1 VTTSRVYVDESIR
14 QAAGGYVYVLAAV
27 RPTESGAPL
36 ADLQRTLL
44 PGQRYIHW
52 RTESDERRHELTA
65 VINTM
70 AVDVTL
76 AVIRNVENRQQE
88 HARAAGVRALALE
101 FDHAGLS
108 AWEIERRRGA
118 LDDRDRSTVN
128 ALLRAGEVE
137 AAPEIHFV
145 RKSSS
150 PAIWVADATAT
161 TASEYFAGTGR
172 SDHWWRTLRFKRLVV
187 LDVDA

>member
-1 VTTSRVYVDESIR
+1 MTSLVYVDESIR
-14 QAAGGYVYVLAAV
+14 QAAGGFVYVLSAV
-27 RPTESGAPL
+27 RRTEGGAPL
-36 ADLQRTLL
+36 ADLQRVLL

-52 RTESDERRHELTA
+52 RTESDERRRELTA

-70 AVDVTL
+70 AFDVTL
-76 AVIRNVENRQQE
+76 AVVRNVENRQQE
-88 HARAAGVRALALE
+88 EARAKGVRALALE
-101 FDHAGLS
+101 FDGAGLN

-118 LDDRDRSTVN
+118 LDDRDRSTLN
-128 ALLRAGEVE
+128 AVLRAGEIGF
-137 AAPEIHFV
+137 APELHFV

-150 PAIWVADATAT
+150 PAIWVADAAAT

-187 LDVDA
+187 LDIEA